1 MTIPQF
7 YRDQTKNIRGL
18 TFQDKI
24 KTVAVRCHKVAR
36 DCETAIAE
44 GRDNTVYR
52 HEFGAEHKICFVLID
67 SIKTIDEA
75 KFVLEILHKQL
86 ENCDN
91 TGKREALR
99 YLITEIEVAIESSEQ
114 QAV

>member
-1 MTIPQF
+1 MVIPQF
-7 YRDQTKNIRGL
+7 YRDQTRNIRGL

-24 KTVAVRCHKVAR
+24 KTVACRCRKVAR

-44 GRDNTVYR
+44 DRDNTVYR
-52 HEFGAEHKICFVLID
+52 REFGAEHKICFDLID
-67 SIKTIDEA
+67 SIRTIGEA

-99 YLITEIEVAIESSEQ
+99 YLITEIEVAIESSDQ
-114 QAV
+114 QAI